1 MGRITA
7 NGVELEYGTFGSP
20 DDPTVLLVAG
30 LGMQMTGWHEEFC
43 GELAARGFHV
53 VRYDNRD
60 CGLSGGPAD
69 PPHPDFAAI
78 RTGDYSSAAYT
89 IPDLALDAVGL
100 LDGLGVEAAHVVGVS
115 MGGMIVQQLAID
127 HPERMLSLCSVMSTP
142 GRTRGRSTP
151 QAQAVLFRPPGTT
164 REEVIEQG
172 LETWTVIGSPDYP
185 ADPEELRARVTAE
198 YDRAFRPDGTALSEF
213 GFPPL
218 ADGTYS
224 IAMEIDDANG
234 KALLSKNDTFVQKA
248 FPFQS
253 FKGGIEET
261 VVKPYTPIVAT
272 ADSYETVGNKVNLTP
287 NGLPASIHSKLI
299 SDDALPDID
308 CVPRFATFP
317 EMITV
322 SICLALSGD
331 SSSAKL
337 MQVPRMST
345 NTLPA
350 HTSPLAPNT
359 PITPICG
366 RIPMKVLPVITVL
379 RAFLLTR

>member
-69 PPHPDFAAI
+69 PPQPDFAAI

-127 HPERMLSLCSVMSTP
+127 HPERVLSLCSVMSTP

-198 YDRAFRPDGTALSEF
+198 YDRAFRPDGTARQLTAIMASPERTEA
-213 GFPPL
+213 L
-218 ADGTYS
+218 ARVTAPTLVIHGTADQLITPDGG
-224 IAMEIDDANG
+224 E
-234 KALLSKNDTFVQKA
+234 
-248 FPFQS
+248 
-253 FKGGIEET
+253 
-261 VVKPYTPIVAT
+261 AT
-272 ADSYETVGNKVNLTP
+272 AEAVPGAELLMVPGMGHD
-287 NGLPASIHSKLI
+287 LPRPLWPTLI
-299 SDDALPDID
+299 DAIA
-308 CVPRFATFP
+308 RN
-317 EMITV
+317 
-322 SICLALSGD
+322 
-331 SSSAKL
+331 AKA
-337 MQVPRMST
+337 V
-345 NTLPA
+345 
-350 HTSPLAPNT
+350 
-359 PITPICG
+359 
-366 RIPMKVLPVITVL
+366 
-379 RAFLLTR
+379 